1 LGLKNFFKRI
11 VIEALTEVLE
21 PRIRATVREI
31 VREEIRQLEPYIRA
45 TVREEMRA
53 AFEQEWEPRIRAIV
67 HEEFER
73 LEPKIRAIVRE
84 EMRVAFEQE
93 WEPRIRMIVR
103 EEIRV
108 AMETEW
114 VPRLQMMWRDDINR
128 LSDRFSSRFDAV
140 QNRLDTLSDMIVAA
154 VQLMTKAREE
164 LAEEVRSLRA
174 DVERIKAHIGLTGGE
189 RI

>member
-1 LGLKNFFKRI
+1 MGLKNFFKRI

-31 VREEIRQLEPYIRA
+31 VREEIRQLELY
-45 TVREEMRA
+45 
-53 AFEQEWEPRIRAIV
+53 
-67 HEEFER
+67 
-73 LEPKIRAIVRE
+73 IRAIVRE
-84 EMRVAFEQE
+84 EMRAAFEQE

-114 VPRLQMMWRDDINR
+114 MPRLQMMWRDDINR

>member
-1 LGLKNFFKRI
+1 MGLKNFFKRI

-45 TVREEMRA
+45 IVREEMRA
-53 AFEQEWEPRIRAIV
+53 
-67 HEEFER
+67 
-73 LEPKIRAIVRE
+73 
-84 EMRVAFEQE
+84 AFEQE

>member
-1 LGLKNFFKRI
+1 MGLKNFFKRI

-45 TVREEMRA
+45 IVREEMRA
-53 AFEQEWEPRIRAIV
+53 
-67 HEEFER
+67 
-73 LEPKIRAIVRE
+73 
-84 EMRVAFEQE
+84 AFEQE

-114 VPRLQMMWRDDINR
+114 MPRLQMMWRDDINR

>member
-45 TVREEMRA
+45 IVREEMRA
-53 AFEQEWEPRIRAIV
+53 AFEQEWEPR
-67 HEEFER
+67 
-73 LEPKIRAIVRE
+73 IRAIVRE

>member
-1 LGLKNFFKRI
+1 
-11 VIEALTEVLE
+11 
-21 PRIRATVREI
+21 
-31 VREEIRQLEPYIRA
+31 
-45 TVREEMRA
+45 MRA
-53 AFEQEWEPRIRAIV
+53 
-67 HEEFER
+67 
-73 LEPKIRAIVRE
+73 
-84 EMRVAFEQE
+84 AFEQE

>member
-1 LGLKNFFKRI
+1 MRLLKNFFKRI
-11 VIEALTEVLE
+11 VVEALTEVLE
-21 PRIRATVREI
+21 PRIRAIVREI
-31 VREEIRQLEPYIRA
+31 VREEIGQLEFRTI
-45 TVREEMRA
+45 VREEMRI
-53 AFEQEWEPRIRAIV
+53 AFEQEWEPRIRAT
-67 HEEFER
+67 
-73 LEPKIRAIVRE
+73 VRE

-93 WEPRIRMIVR
+93 WEPRIRATVHEEFERLEPRIRVIVR

-114 VPRLQMMWRDDINR
+114 VPRLQAMWRDDINR

-140 QNRLDTLSDMIVAA
+140 QNRLDTLSDMIVSA
-154 VQLMTKAREE
+154 VQLMARAREE
-164 LAEEVRSLRA
+164 LADEVRSLRA

>member
-45 TVREEMRA
+45 IVREEMRA
-53 AFEQEWEPRIRAIV
+53 
-67 HEEFER
+67 
-73 LEPKIRAIVRE
+73 
-84 EMRVAFEQE
+84 AFEQE

>member
-45 TVREEMRA
+45 IVREEMRA
-53 AFEQEWEPRIRAIV
+53 
-67 HEEFER
+67 
-73 LEPKIRAIVRE
+73 
-84 EMRVAFEQE
+84 AFEQE

-114 VPRLQMMWRDDINR
+114 MPRLQMMWRDDINR